1 MLHVLRDTTGRAL
14 HKVAAVQPRPSE
26 PPRALCGL
34 CGWSETADPPGD
46 HAEARALARQHLER
60 PASWPVFHRG
70 RASLTGGRRVN
81 ADHAAVF
88 VDDVTGEVTAW
99 AVADGIGDSPEAAT
113 AARVA
118 ASTAVRALYGS
129 GLDPA
134 AAVLAARDELARREL
149 EGDAVMVVAAARAGG
164 DGYELA
170 WVGDCRGY
178 ELRDGRL
185 IQLTTDHTVAEETRA
200 WLREAYSYH
209 EPPPGWYAHHLPRW
223 EHIVTTTV
231 ATATAP
237 AIGSATTGDHTTRLL
252 LTTDGVHKSVP
263 HDTLS
268 ALVATASS
276 VLAGAHQIAR
286 AGIQHRGHDNATAL
300 LIDPVV
306 TP

>member
-14 HKVAAVQPRPSE
+14 HKVATVQPRPDE

-46 HAEARALARQHLER
+46 HTEARSLAREHLHR
-60 PASWPVFHRG
+60 PAEWPVFHRG

-81 ADHAAVF
+81 ADHSAVL
-88 VDDVTGEVTAW
+88 VDDACGEVTAW
-99 AVADGIGDSPEAAT
+99 AVADGIGDTPEAAH

-129 GLDPA
+129 RLAPA
-134 AAVLAARDELARREL
+134 DAILAARDELTRRAPD
-149 EGDAVMVVAAARAGG
+149 GDAVMIVAAARAGG

-178 ELRDGRL
+178 ELRDGHL

-200 WLREAYSYH
+200 WLREAYSQH
-209 EPPPGWYAHHLPRW
+209 EEPPGWYAHHLPRW

-231 ATATAP
+231 ATATTAD
-237 AIGSATTGDHTTRLL
+237 IGRATTGDQTTRLL
-252 LTTDGVHKSVP
+252 LTTDGVHKQVP
-263 HDTLS
+263 HDTL
-268 ALVATASS
+268 ATLVSTASS
-276 VLAGAHQIAR
+276 VRAGAHRIAR
-286 AGIQHRGHDNATAL
+286 AGIEHGGQDNATAL
-300 LIDPVV
+300 LVDPVV
-306 TP
+306 VP